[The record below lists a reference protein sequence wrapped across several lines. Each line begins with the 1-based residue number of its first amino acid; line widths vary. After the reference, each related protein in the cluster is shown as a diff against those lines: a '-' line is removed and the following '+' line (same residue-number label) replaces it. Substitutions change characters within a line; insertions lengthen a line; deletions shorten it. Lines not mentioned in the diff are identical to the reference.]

1 MNYKQCRYCGKSF
14 RKQGLIPHELH
25 CKERN
30 ADPKTEQPTVVNKE
44 YLLALHEEA
53 DRLEARAK
61 ELRTFVTQLEGY
73 PYDQLD
79 GFVLMI
85 AKKS

>member
-1 MNYKQCRYCGKSF
+1 MNYKQCQFCGKSF
-14 RKQGLIPHELH
+14 QKAGLGPHESH
-25 CKERN
+25 CKKRN
-30 ADPKTEQPTVVNKE
+30 ADPKMEQPTVITKE
-44 YLLALHEEA
+44 YLQTLYEEA
-53 DRLEARAK
+53 NRLEARAK